1 MKDKTGKQARVVSWL
16 REIPCTNLKN
26 AQEYWTS
33 ENRKNAAPL
42 PINVGPE
49 VAPLSTEEEDESGR

>member
-1 MKDKTGKQARVVSWL
+1 MKDKTGKQDRVVSRL
-16 REIPCTNLKN
+16 REISRTTLKN
-26 AQEYWTS
+26 SQEYWTS
-33 ENRKNAAPL
+33 ENRENAAPL